1 MASPSPARLVGVF
14 VFQHK
19 TFLRYDSLFI
29 GFLGKK
35 LILEII
41 YMYIYLKNFPI
52 HGRKMDKVGAKSN
65 PWAPGSPP
73 YLATKGSGTLHFQTR
88 VSLLTQRLNHVN

>member
-1 MASPSPARLVGVF
+1 MTNVNTVANNLSDMLLF
-14 VFQHK
+14 LHCII
-19 TFLRYDSLFI
+19 TFD
-29 GFLGKK
+29 
-35 LILEII
+35 
-41 YMYIYLKNFPI
+41 IYLKNFPI

-65 PWAPGSPP
+65 TWAPGSPP